1 MVGGNDRPTP
11 LSEVSDAP
19 PDRRRWAA
27 LAVLCTAT
35 FIVILDGS
43 IVFVAVPPMTVE
55 LGLSASAVQWM
66 LSSYLLAFGG
76 LLLLGGR
83 MADLL
88 GRRRIFMAGGV
99 LLAVA
104 SLLCGL
110 APNAEILIGARV
122 LEGFAA
128 AIMTPTALSILTT
141 TFREGRERN
150 RALGFWPSAGGIGGT
165 TGALLGGPLNEWFGW
180 GAIFLVNIPFAL
192 AMVVLSPMVLKE
204 SYGRD
209 RTRTFD
215 VAGALTSSIAM
226 VLLVYAIVD
235 APHAGWWTTQTI
247 GLFAAVVVLLALFV
261 RIEKRS
267 AAPLVPL
274 KYFRSRAFV
283 GGNLVVL
290 AVGMAVHGAM
300 SFVTTQYAQAVL
312 GYSAM
317 QFGLMFS
324 VMTLLSIVG
333 SMLAGGVLIARF
345 GQRAVAIGALT
356 LIGLG
361 CLAMVPI
368 SPQGSFVG
376 DMLLGM
382 AIFGPGLGAGSVVGQ
397 SAALS
402 GVSERDAGV
411 ASGMTT
417 AAFMVGGSLGI
428 AVLTTVTVAQTAG
441 PTPAAITDGFSA
453 AYAVGITFAVAGI
466 IAAVTLLRGR
476 HATVPTAVAGGAGT
490 VQPIDTDDA
499 GGPVDPGRR
508 AA

>member
-11 LSEVSDAP
+11 LAEVPATP
-19 PDRRRWAA
+19 TDRRRWAA

-55 LGLSASAVQWM
+55 LGLSATAVQWM

-88 GRRRIFMAGGV
+88 GRRRVFMAGGV
-99 LLAVA
+99 LLAVS
-104 SLLCGL
+104 SLLCGI
-110 APNAEILIGARV
+110 APNAEVLVGARV
-122 LEGFAA
+122 LEGFSA
-128 AIMTPTALSILTT
+128 AIMTPTALSIITT
-141 TFREGRERN
+141 MFREGRERN
-150 RALGFWPSAGGIGGT
+150 RALGFWASAGGVGGT
-165 TGALLGGPLNEWFGW
+165 TGALLGGPLNDLWGW

-192 AMVVLSPMVLKE
+192 AMVVLSPVVLRE

-215 VAGALTSSIAM
+215 VAGALTSSVAI
-226 VLLVYAIVD
+226 VLLVYAIVE
-235 APHAGWWTTQTI
+235 APHAGWWSTRTV
-247 GLFAAVVVLLALFV
+247 GLLVAAVVLLAVFV
-261 RIEKRS
+261 QVEKRS

-274 KYFRSRAFV
+274 RYFRSRAFV

-300 SFVTTQYAQAVL
+300 SFLTTQYAQAVL
-312 GYSAM
+312 GYSALE
-317 QFGLMFS
+317 FGLMFS

-333 SMLAGGVLIARF
+333 SMLAGAVLIARF
-345 GQRAVAIGALT
+345 GQRAVAVGALT
-356 LIGLG
+356 LLGLG

-382 AIFGPGLGAGSVVGQ
+382 ALFGPGLGAGSVVGQ
-397 SAALS
+397 VVALS
-402 GVSERDAGV
+402 GVPERDAGI

-428 AVLTTVTVAQTAG
+428 AVLTTVTVSQTTG
-441 PTPAAITDGFSA
+441 TSPAAITDGFSA
-453 AYAVGITFAVAGI
+453 AYAVSITFAVAGI
-466 IAAVTLLRGR
+466 VAAVALLRGR
-476 HATVPTAVAGGAGT
+476 SATVAVGT
-490 VQPIDTDDA
+490 TVHHLDA
-499 GGPVDPGRR
+499 GDPGRR